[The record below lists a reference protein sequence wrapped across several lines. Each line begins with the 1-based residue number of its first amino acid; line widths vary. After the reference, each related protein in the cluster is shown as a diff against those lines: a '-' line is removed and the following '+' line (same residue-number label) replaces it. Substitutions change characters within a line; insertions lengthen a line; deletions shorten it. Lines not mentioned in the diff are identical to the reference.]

1 MKYIRTAAAGLAAL
15 LLASCVGNVPAP
27 PHDETHPPVTEATTP
42 PAVSTADPQTFA
54 PLHTDPP
61 VTETT
66 PPPETTADPLAHALR
81 ADSEAALRA
90 IAADSSAEGPICI
103 TFPFVPTREIVIDR
117 PVTLHYLPETVPDTS
132 CGILIS
138 TRKMGEI
145 VIHTAAADLLS
156 SGYLTIDAPFCTL
169 VWQGSLPSPEDAA
182 LYCNVAAFNGN
193 SDYSPLGGTGDI
205 RVEGISFA
213 RADTGGL
220 WADCRFAV
228 RGNVLSFGYPLT
240 AWDADLENA
249 TLYFTT
255 NGTAPA
261 RTYDLRTTHEVT
273 LTDGLGGT
281 RTYLLCPYRISGGI
295 PVMQICTDENAPIL
309 NKTDYVHGVMYID
322 GEAYP
327 MKIRGRGNASWTTFP
342 KKSYRIKLD
351 AGAPL
356 FGLPKNRDWVLVSN
370 YADKSL
376 IRNCV
381 AHRIAATLTGME
393 YTSTHFPV
401 NLYLNGEYLG
411 VYTFAD
417 KIEEGRGRLD
427 FSPKEGDTPSS
438 FGGLDIGFLIEI
450 GWDFDGENVYNKD
463 FFNADLLK
471 RVYVK
476 EPKSDRAN
484 TPEFLYAKNY
494 ILAAEQAIVNDDGW
508 ENLIDLDSFVDWFI
522 LTELTFNTESA
533 FYRSCYLWKREGGRL
548 MMGPVWDFDM
558 AFGNHYGDIR
568 GYDGWCTTEST
579 YQYISENWMNHLITY
594 PAFTDA
600 LYARWNEVGA
610 GLLDTAL
617 AAIDDYE
624 AQVAEA
630 QVQNFRRW
638 NIMLYQIGAGS
649 VHAGIYNTHAKQVQ
663 YLRDFIN
670 TRWAYMDARIRA
682 DYTPKENVNHVET
695 VQE

>member
-1 MKYIRTAAAGLAAL
+1 MKLIRTAAAAFAAL
-15 LLASCVGNVPAP
+15 LLTSCVDTPTP
-27 PHDETHPPVTEATTP
+27 PHSETLSPPTDTTVPTAVTTP
-42 PAVSTADPQTFA
+42 APQTFA

-66 PPPETTADPLAHALR
+66 APPETTADPLADALR
-81 ADSEAALRA
+81 ADSTESLLA
-90 IAADSSAEGPICI
+90 IAADSAAQGPICI
-103 TFPFVPTREIVIDR
+103 TAPFALTDNVVFDH
-117 PVTLHYLPETVPDTS
+117 PVTLYYLPEASPNTDH
-132 CGILIS
+132 GILIS
-138 TRKMGEI
+138 TREMGEI

-156 SGYLTIDAPFCTL
+156 SGYLTVDAPFCSIL
-169 VWQGSLPSPEDAA
+169 WQGPLPTAEDAA
-182 LYCNVAAFNGN
+182 MYCNAASFNGD
-193 SDYSPLGGTGDI
+193 SGFSPLGGVGNIEVD
-205 RVEGISFA
+205 GISFA

-220 WADCRFAV
+220 WEDCRFSV

-249 TLYFTT
+249 TLYFSA

-273 LTDGLGGT
+273 LTDSLGGT
-281 RTYLLCPYRISGGI
+281 RTYLLLPYRISGGI
-295 PVMQICTDENAPIL
+295 PVMQIYTDGNAPIL

-327 MKIRGRGNASWTTFP
+327 MQIRGRGNASWTTFP

-381 AHRIAATLTGME
+381 AHRIAAELEGME

-401 NLYLNGEYLG
+401 NLYLGGEYLG

-438 FGGLDIGFLIEI
+438 FGGLDIGFICEI

-494 ILAAEQAIVNDDGW
+494 ILATERAIVNDDGW
-508 ENLIDLDSFVDWFI
+508 EDLIDIDAFVDWFI
-522 LTELTFNTESA
+522 ATELTFNTESA
-533 FYRSCYLWKREGGRL
+533 YYRSCYLWKREGGKL

-579 YQYISENWMNHLITY
+579 YQYISENWMNHLIAY

-600 LYARWNEVGA
+600 LHTRWNEVKDR
-610 GLLDTAL
+610 LLATAL
-617 AAIDDYE
+617 SAIDDYE
-624 AQVAEA
+624 SQVAEA

-638 NIMLYQIGAGS
+638 NIMPYQIGAGS

-670 TRWAYMDARIRA
+670 TRWSYMDNRINA
-682 DYTPKENVNHVET
+682 EYTPKET
-695 VQE
+695 

>member
-1 MKYIRTAAAGLAAL
+1 MKLIRTAAAAFAAL
-15 LLASCVGNVPAP
+15 LLTSCVGTPPHSETLSPPTDTTVPAA
-27 PHDETHPPVTEATTP
+27 VTTP
-42 PAVSTADPQTFA
+42 APQTFA

-66 PPPETTADPLAHALR
+66 APPETTADPLADALR
-81 ADSEAALRA
+81 ADSTESLLA
-90 IAADSSAEGPICI
+90 IAADSAAQGPICI
-103 TFPFVPTREIVIDR
+103 TAPFVLTDDVVFDH
-117 PVTLHYLPETVPDTS
+117 PVTLYYLPEASPNTDH
-132 CGILIS
+132 GILIS
-138 TRKMGEI
+138 TREMGEI

-156 SGYLTIDAPFCTL
+156 SGYLTVDAPFCSIL
-169 VWQGSLPSPEDAA
+169 WQGPLPTAEDAA
-182 LYCNVAAFNGN
+182 MYCNAASFNGD
-193 SDYSPLGGTGDI
+193 SGFSPLGGVGNIEVD
-205 RVEGISFA
+205 GISFA

-220 WADCRFAV
+220 WEDCRFSV

-249 TLYFTT
+249 TLYFSA

-273 LTDGLGGT
+273 LTDSLGGT
-281 RTYLLCPYRISGGI
+281 RTYLLLPYRISGGI
-295 PVMQICTDENAPIL
+295 PVMQIYTDGNAPIL

-327 MKIRGRGNASWTTFP
+327 MQIRGRGNASWTTFP

-381 AHRIAATLTGME
+381 AHRIAAELEGME
-393 YTSTHFPV
+393 YTSTHFLI

-438 FGGLDIGFLIEI
+438 FGGLDIGFICEI

-494 ILAAEQAIVNDDGW
+494 ILATERAIVNDDGW
-508 ENLIDLDSFVDWFI
+508 EDLIDIDAFVDWFI
-522 LTELTFNTESA
+522 ATELTFNTESA
-533 FYRSCYLWKREGGRL
+533 YYRSCYLWKREGGKL

-579 YQYISENWMNHLITY
+579 YQYISENWMNHLIAY

-600 LYARWNEVGA
+600 LHARWNEVKDR
-610 GLLDTAL
+610 LLATAL
-617 AAIDDYE
+617 SAIDDYE
-624 AQVAEA
+624 SQVAEA

-638 NIMLYQIGAGS
+638 NIMPYQIGAGS

-670 TRWAYMDARIRA
+670 TRWSYMDNRINA
-682 DYTPKENVNHVET
+682 EYTPKET
-695 VQE
+695 